1 MHRSPILTV
10 HPAHPRVA
18 IHVLL
23 AALALSGCAGGACP
37 GAISAAREAIQKDAG
52 GARPA
57 LTVADQRCATGSAD
71 DKAQLAGLHGDLALA
86 EWGTV
91 RADAAKLG
99 GDPSTWDRTT
109 APTLDTLR
117 AIEARWAAVPTD
129 RATADDTVLMA
140 TVKPRLPALAIAA
153 DQSVMFP
160 GTLGTLALASVDR
173 LGTAGMSAVYIDTED
188 EGRGAK
194 VAAVWKAPGEVEAG
208 LAGAG
213 KRITIGEAVGAA
225 RYERDILPGGPP
237 RFDGVTVTWGH
248 GDQLLAVQVYDGP
261 PPSAAVLQGAAV
273 DLATAIEGRASAL
286 ATVDSIASFD
296 GEAGKA
302 KQERD
307 KAMATAKGIEAT
319 RAQQA
324 KMQTF
329 MAAITSSGI
338 DARFIVRV
346 ESDNN
351 DDHTIV
357 VVVGPYW
364 FLMPK
369 QLRLQAAQNMWQLW
383 AKLDSPRDLDKAR
396 IKLVDQNGN
405 KVGGSG
411 FLAGSMVDVDE

>member
-1 MHRSPILTV
+1 MHRSPIPTV
-10 HPAHPRVA
+10 HPTHPRVA
-18 IHVLL
+18 THLLL
-23 AALALSGCAGGACP
+23 AVLALSGCGSGPCP
-37 GAISAAREAIQKDAG
+37 GAISAAREAIQKG
-52 GARPA
+52 GSGAESA
-57 LTVADQRCATGSAD
+57 LTVADQRCAAGSAD

-99 GDPSTWDRTT
+99 ADPSTWDRAT

-117 AIEARWAAVPTD
+117 SIESRWAAVPAD
-129 RATADDTVLMA
+129 RATSDDTALMA
-140 TVKPRLPALAIAA
+140 TVKPRLPVLALAA
-153 DQSVMFP
+153 DQSVLFP
-160 GTLGTLALASVDR
+160 GTVGTLTLASVDR
-173 LGTAGMSAVYIDTED
+173 LGGAGMSATYIDTED

-194 VAAVWKAPGEVEAG
+194 VAATWMAPGEVEAAV
-208 LAGAG
+208 AGAG
-213 KRITIGEAVGAA
+213 KRLPIGDAVGAA
-225 RYERDILPGGPP
+225 KYQRDILPGGPP
-237 RFDGVTVTWGH
+237 RFDAETVTWGH

-261 PPSAAVLQGAAV
+261 PPSAAVLQSAAV
-273 DLATAIEGRASAL
+273 DLATAIEARASAL
-286 ATVDSIASFD
+286 ATVNSIASFE

-307 KAMATAKGIEAT
+307 KAMATAKGIEAG
-319 RAQQA
+319 RAQKA
-324 KMQTF
+324 KLSTF
-329 MAAITSSGI
+329 MDAITSSGI

-346 ESDNN
+346 ESDDN

-357 VVVGPYW
+357 VVVGAYW

-396 IKLVDQNGN
+396 IKLLDQNGN

-411 FLAGSMVDVDE
+411 LLAGSMVDVDE